1 MDNLGEERFFVR
13 NYRTV
18 RVGFLDR
25 SWGGRCTFV
34 TVQEIATLLV
44 KDKLASLRY
53 SDEIKGGKLPPAA
66 SWVSVTKTRHGQQ
79 GTGYL

>member
-53 SDEIKGGKLPPAA
+53 SDEIKGGKLPPAGFQLLRPVMGSRA
-66 SWVSVTKTRHGQQ
+66 RGICK
-79 GTGYL
+79 